1 MPYASIKVTREPR
14 TTDDQK
20 ARLIR
25 EVTDSI
31 VRILDKDPETTF
43 VVIEEIDTGAWGIGG
58 EPATVRRARAAK
70 AARCKAASR

>member
-1 MPYASIKVTREPR
+1 MPYASIKVTREPP

-43 VVIEEIDTGAWGIGG
+43 VVMEEIDTGAWGIGG